1 MSTQSVPHAADA
13 RKLFEECLH
22 EAPPPIIADPEE
34 LTRKLRLIHLALSG
48 LAVRGYGK
56 ALDEDLLPIH
66 QTVGDALL
74 LAEAIEEAGVRPP
87 SAPDTPP
94 AA

>member
-1 MSTQSVPHAADA
+1 MSTQSVLNAADT

-22 EAPPPIIADPEE
+22 ETPPPIIADPEE
-34 LTRKLRLIHLALSG
+34 LTRKLRLIRLALSG
-48 LAVRGYGK
+48 LANRGYGK

-66 QTVGDALL
+66 QTVGDALD
-74 LAEAIEEAGVRPP
+74 LAEAIEEASVRPP
-87 SAPDTPP
+87 AAPDTPP

>member
-1 MSTQSVPHAADA
+1 MSTQSVPHAADT

-22 EAPPPIIADPEE
+22 EVPTPVVAYPEN
-34 LTRKLRLIHLALSG
+34 LTQKLRLIHLALSG

-66 QTVGDALL
+66 QTVGEALD

-87 SAPDTPP
+87 SASDTPP
-94 AA
+94 TA